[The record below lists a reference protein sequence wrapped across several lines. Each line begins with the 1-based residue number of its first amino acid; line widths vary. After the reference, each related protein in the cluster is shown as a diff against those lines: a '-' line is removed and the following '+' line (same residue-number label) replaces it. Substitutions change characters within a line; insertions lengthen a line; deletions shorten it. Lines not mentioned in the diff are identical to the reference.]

1 MYLDAKNLYGWGMSE
16 KLPVNGFKWIKN
28 IFKFDEDFIQN
39 YDEDSN
45 KGYILEV
52 DVEYPK
58 DLLNLHSDLPLLSER
73 KKIKKYNK
81 VFCDIDDKE
90 NYVVHIRALKQA
102 INQGFILKK
111 YI

>member
-1 MYLDAKNLYGWGMSE
+1 MSE
-16 KLPVNGFKWIKN
+16 KLSVNGFKWIKN

-45 KGYILEV
+45 KGYIIEV

-58 DLLNLHSDLPLLSER
+58 DLLNLHSDLPLLSES

-102 INQGFILKK
+102 INQGLILKK
-111 YI
+111 YIE